1 MAKAHQKQLANA
13 VRVVEISDDTS
24 LIRPAWTPIESA
36 LPDTSKKVL
45 ASYLNKLG
53 KRRIV
58 IANWV
63 KAKTQKSV
71 SDWDNEE
78 SCEEYDEDTQE
89 FYVKEGW
96 YECIENNE
104 EYGMFKIYEGEVT
117 HWTPMP
123 LGPRSEENFN
133 A

>member
-1 MAKAHQKQLANA
+1 L
-13 VRVVEISDDTS
+13 D
-24 LIRPAWTPIESA
+24 W
-36 LPDTSKKVL
+36 
-45 ASYLNKLG
+45 
-53 KRRIV
+53 
-58 IANWV
+58 
-63 KAKTQKSV
+63 
-71 SDWDNEE
+71 WDNEE

-133 A
+133 GKLLS

>member
-71 SDWDNEE
+71 LDWWDNEE

-123 LGPRSEENFN
+123 LGPRSEEN
-133 A
+133 

>member
-1 MAKAHQKQLANA
+1 MAKAQQNELTNA
-13 VRVVEISDDTS
+13 VRVIEISDDTS
-24 LIRPAWTPIESA
+24 LIRPTWTSTESA
-36 LPDTSKKVL
+36 LPDTGKKVL
-45 ASYLNKLG
+45 ATYLNKLG
-53 KRRIV
+53 NSRIV

-71 SDWDNEE
+71 SDWDDEE

-89 FYVKEGW
+89 FYIKEGW

-104 EYGMFKIYEGEVT
+104 EYGMFRIHEGEVT

-123 LGPRSEENFN
+123 LGPRREENLDG
-133 A
+133 